1 MNARR
6 LLTLNAGSSS
16 LKFAIYDVNPS
27 LSLKLSGQVSGLDT
41 TPQLRVFAEGGLI
54 AEASWPRVQG
64 LDEVLLRTFT
74 WLDASGWGDGIDAV
88 GHRIVHGGL
97 EYSEPTRL
105 SGEVLQRLGAL
116 AHLAPLHQPHNLRGV
131 AQSTAHFPAAIQA
144 AVFDTA
150 FHASQPQV
158 ARLYALPRDLID
170 AGVIAYGFHGLSYDY
185 IASVLRAQEGLAAGG
200 RSIVLHLGSG
210 VSLCAMAN
218 GRSVATTMGFSALDG
233 PPMSTRSGALDPGVV
248 LHLMQARGM
257 SADDITDLLYHRSG
271 LLGLSGISGDMTIL
285 LASPQPHAHQAL
297 EVYVYRIARE
307 IGSLTAALGGL
318 DTMVFTAGVGENAA
332 SIRARIVDLCGWLDV
347 KLDPQANQSG
357 ARLISREDSRVR
369 VLVIPTDEQIVIAQG
384 VVGLME
390 KGLSR
395 VRAEPGS

>member
-131 AQSTAHFPAAIQA
+131 AQSTAHFPTVSTACLTTTSP
-144 AVFDTA
+144 VFCVRRRG
-150 FHASQPQV
+150 SQPAGEASFYIWAAAYHYAPWRTV
-158 ARLYALPRDLID
+158 EALPPLWAFQRLM
-170 AGVIAYGFHGLSYDY
+170 
-185 IASVLRAQEGLAAGG
+185 G
-200 RSIVLHLGSG
+200 R
-210 VSLCAMAN
+210 
-218 GRSVATTMGFSALDG
+218 R
-233 PPMSTRSGALDPGVV
+233 
-248 LHLMQARGM
+248 
-257 SADDITDLLYHRSG
+257 
-271 LLGLSGISGDMTIL
+271 
-285 LASPQPHAHQAL
+285 
-297 EVYVYRIARE
+297 
-307 IGSLTAALGGL
+307 
-318 DTMVFTAGVGENAA
+318 
-332 SIRARIVDLCGWLDV
+332 
-347 KLDPQANQSG
+347 
-357 ARLISREDSRVR
+357 
-369 VLVIPTDEQIVIAQG
+369 
-384 VVGLME
+384 
-390 KGLSR
+390 
-395 VRAEPGS
+395 